1 MKTWEMIKKLT
12 ENPHKEFV
20 RCDGL
25 VVRINKYMELTWES
39 GYSHLRIADEWQEV
53 KKPVDFMTAVK
64 SGKRVKVEHPLVND
78 TDNYALI
85 DYTNIS
91 GFLYSLGNNFYSEDV
106 RDIIQNGK
114 FYIED

>member
-39 GYSHLRIADEWQEV
+39 GYSHLRIDDEWQEV

-64 SGKRVKVEHPLVND
+64 SGKNIALEGYSNDFFYLSNLLVR
-78 TDNYALI
+78 I
-85 DYTNIS
+85 GSVHTNEE
-91 GFLYSLGNNFYSEDV
+91 LQE
-106 RDIIQNGK
+106 IITNGE